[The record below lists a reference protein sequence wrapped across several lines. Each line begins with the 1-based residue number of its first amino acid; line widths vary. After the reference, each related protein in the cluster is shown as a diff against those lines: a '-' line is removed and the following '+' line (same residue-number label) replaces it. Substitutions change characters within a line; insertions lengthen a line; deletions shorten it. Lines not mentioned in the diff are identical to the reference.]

1 MYTTYIEYIFLLMIE
16 FDRIIKKNVT
26 LFDIIINK
34 MLQRDGQTDEQKDG
48 DT

>member
-34 MLQRDGQTDEQKDG
+34 MLQRHGQTDEQKDG

>member
-34 MLQRDGQTDEQKDG
+34 MLQRHEQTDEQKDG